1 VAFQVLHGF
10 NSATSVWNV
19 SQDGNDGRPL
29 IALYIGDYDPS
40 GMCMSEH
47 DLPKRIKEY
56 GGDHITL
63 KRIALTVDQ
72 TAPLPSFPASDKGP
86 KDGKKGDP
94 RYKWFT
100 QNYGDRCWE
109 LDAMDPNHLR
119 DVVRAEIT
127 ALIDPVLWAKQEA
140 LQEQERRSLDLHL
153 RLLQQNGREQQ
164 AAEIQLRHLKIFQSL
179 NSRAAP

>member
-1 VAFQVLHGF
+1 
-10 NSATSVWNV
+10 
-19 SQDGNDGRPL
+19 
-29 IALYIGDYDPS
+29 
-40 GMCMSEH
+40 
-47 DLPKRIKEY
+47 
-56 GGDHITL
+56 
-63 KRIALTVDQ
+63 
-72 TAPLPSFPASDKGP
+72 
-86 KDGKKGDP
+86 
-94 RYKWFT
+94 
-100 QNYGDRCWE
+100 
-109 LDAMDPNHLR
+109 MDPNHLR